1 MSANRGRYYTL
12 EEYFAVERVGNAR
25 YEYWDGDIVCMSG
38 GSEAHGRICGNVYF
52 AVRLQTGGG
61 PCQAFTSDV
70 PVKTPTLPPYRYP
83 DTSLAC
89 GTAVFENINGV
100 DVLVNPVLVVEVLS
114 PQTEK
119 ADRGAKFEAYKAI
132 DTVCEYLLIAQNEPH
147 LTHFVKQETGEW
159 RRFDTA
165 DLTAM
170 VALEAVGCTLAVADV
185 YATVAFP

>member
-1 MSANRGRYYTL
+1 MSANRGPSYTV
-12 EEYFAVERVGNAR
+12 EEYFALEQVGNAR
-25 YEYWDGDIVCMSG
+25 YEYWDGDIICMSG

-52 AVRLQTGGG
+52 ALRLQTGGHT
-61 PCQAFTSDV
+61 CQAFTSDV

-83 DTSLAC
+83 DTSIAC
-89 GTAVFENINGV
+89 GTAVFENIDGI
-100 DVLVNPVLVVEVLS
+100 DVLVNPVLIVEVLS

-132 DTVCEYLLIAQNEPH
+132 DTFREYLLIAQHEPH

-165 DLTAM
+165 DLTAT
-170 VALEAVGCTLAVADV
+170 VELEAVGCTLAVADV
-185 YATVAFP
+185 YATVVFP